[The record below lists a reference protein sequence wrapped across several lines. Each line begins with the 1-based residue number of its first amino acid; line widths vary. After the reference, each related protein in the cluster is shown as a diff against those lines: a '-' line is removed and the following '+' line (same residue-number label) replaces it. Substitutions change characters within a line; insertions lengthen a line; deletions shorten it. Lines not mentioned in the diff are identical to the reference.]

1 MTKVTPFKA
10 FSYNQDKIKDLS
22 KVVCPPYDIISPE
35 RQEYLHALDQHNFI
49 HVILSKDSSG
59 EDKYQRAAGCLN
71 QWLEDEI
78 LIQDKEPSIYVYS
91 QDYKVRG
98 ENRSRLGFIALLRLP
113 DKHASVFGHE
123 HTSLAPKEDRLKLLR
138 STQAN
143 LSPIFVVFGDKRRT
157 ISLMLKEYISDKKPF
172 IDIVDDEKNAHKV
185 WRVSAP
191 EILKKLQAN
200 MEGENIFI
208 ADGHHR
214 FEVACAFKDEMM
226 RKSSNYSGKE
236 DFNYALAYFTST
248 DIHGL
253 CILPVHR
260 LVTLGR
266 IIDTN
271 DLILALK
278 EYFDLEEVK
287 DKDKTRFFFLLE
299 KAGRNE
305 HVIGLYKDGRQWLV
319 RLKNI
324 KILDKVMG
332 DRPSEFRQLDVA
344 IFNQMI
350 LNRLISSGTEE
361 ADIVYTQNASDVLE
375 AVDQNPA
382 SIGFLLNPARIE
394 QITSVALSGE
404 KMPPKSTY
412 FYPKVLSGLVINKHQ
427 QP

>member
-1 MTKVTPFKA
+1 MTKVKPFKA
-10 FSYNQDKIKDLS
+10 LSYNQDKIQDLS
-22 KVVCPPYDIISPE
+22 KVVCPPYDIISPS
-35 RQEYLHALDQHNFI
+35 RQQYLHDLDPHNFI
-49 HVILSKDSSG
+49 RIILGKDTPG
-59 EDKYQRAAGCLN
+59 EDKYKRAAGYLN
-71 QWLEDEI
+71 QWLENKIMVCDT
-78 LIQDKEPSIYVYS
+78 EPAIYVYA
-91 QDYKVRG
+91 QDYKIKG

-123 HTSLAPKEDRLKLLR
+123 RTSLPPKEDRLKLLR

-143 LSPIFVVFGDKRRT
+143 LSPIFVVFGDKRR
-157 ISLMLKEYISDKKPF
+157 IVSLMLKEYISDKTPF
-172 IDIVDDEKNAHKV
+172 IDIVDDEKNTHKV
-185 WRVSAP
+185 WRVTDP
-191 EILKKLQAN
+191 GILKKIQAS

-214 FEVACAFKDEMM
+214 FEVACAFKDEMLQ
-226 RKSSNYSGKE
+226 KTSNYSGEE
-236 DFNYALAYFTST
+236 DFNYTLAYFTNT
-248 DIHGL
+248 DMHGL

-266 IIDTN
+266 TIDTEN
-271 DLILALK
+271 LILMLK
-278 EYFDLEEVK
+278 EHFDLEEIKHK
-287 DKDKTRFFFLLE
+287 DKIRFFFLLE
-299 KAGRNE
+299 KAGMHE
-305 HVIGLYKDGRQWLV
+305 HVIGMYKDSRQWLV

-324 KILDKVMG
+324 KILDRVMG
-332 DRPSEFRQLDVA
+332 DRPPEFRQLDAA

-361 ADIVYTQNASDVLE
+361 AEIVYTHNANDVLE
-375 AVDQNPA
+375 AVDRNPA

-427 QP
+427 QI

>member
-157 ISLMLKEYISDKKPF
+157 ISLVGLSP
-172 IDIVDDEKNAHKV
+172 AT
-185 WRVSAP
+185 SA
-191 EILKKLQAN
+191 
-200 MEGENIFI
+200 
-208 ADGHHR
+208 
-214 FEVACAFKDEMM
+214 
-226 RKSSNYSGKE
+226 SS
-236 DFNYALAYFTST
+236 
-248 DIHGL
+248 
-253 CILPVHR
+253 
-260 LVTLGR
+260 
-266 IIDTN
+266 
-271 DLILALK
+271 
-278 EYFDLEEVK
+278 
-287 DKDKTRFFFLLE
+287 
-299 KAGRNE
+299 
-305 HVIGLYKDGRQWLV
+305 
-319 RLKNI
+319 
-324 KILDKVMG
+324 
-332 DRPSEFRQLDVA
+332 
-344 IFNQMI
+344 
-350 LNRLISSGTEE
+350 
-361 ADIVYTQNASDVLE
+361 AS
-375 AVDQNPA
+375 A
-382 SIGFLLNPARIE
+382 SAR
-394 QITSVALSGE
+394 
-404 KMPPKSTY
+404 
-412 FYPKVLSGLVINKHQ
+412 
-427 QP
+427 

>member
-1 MTKVTPFKA
+1 MTKVKPFKA
-10 FSYNQDKIKDLS
+10 FNYNQDKIKDLS
-22 KVVCPPYDIISPE
+22 KVVCPPYDIIPPE
-35 RQEYLHALDQHNFI
+35 RQEYLHNLNPYNFI
-49 HVILSKDSSG
+49 HILLGKDTPG
-59 EDKYQRAAGCLN
+59 EDKYKRAAGYFDAWIRDKILS
-71 QWLEDEI
+71 QDEV
-78 LIQDKEPSIYVYS
+78 PAIYVYA
-91 QDYKVRG
+91 QDYKIKG

-123 HTSLAPKEDRLKLLR
+123 HTSLAPKEDRLKLLK

-143 LSPIFVVFGDKRRT
+143 LSPIFVVFGDKRR
-157 ISLMLKEYISDKKPF
+157 IVSVMLKEHVSNKKAF
-172 IDIVDDEKNAHKV
+172 IDIVDDEKNTHKV
-185 WRVSAP
+185 WRVSDP
-191 EILKKLQAN
+191 EILKKIQTC

-214 FEVACAFKDEMM
+214 FEVASAYKDEMM
-226 RKSSNYSGKE
+226 QKTDKYGGEE
-236 DFNYALAYFTST
+236 DFNYTLAYFTNT
-248 DIHGL
+248 DMHGL

-266 IIDTN
+266 RIDTDN
-271 DLILALK
+271 LILTLK

-299 KAGRNE
+299 KAGRHE
-305 HVIGLYKDGRQWLV
+305 HVIGMYKDGRRWLV

-332 DRPSEFRQLDVA
+332 DRPLEFRQVDVA
-344 IFNQMI
+344 IFNQMV

-361 ADIVYTQNASDVLE
+361 ADIVYTHNANDVLE

-382 SIGFLLNPARIE
+382 SIGFLLNPAKIE
-394 QITSVALSGE
+394 QITAVALSGE

-412 FYPKVLSGLVINKHQ
+412 FYPKVLSGLVVNKHQ
-427 QP
+427 EL